1 MKKINSINIILLLI
15 LILFYILNNNYM
27 NKNLEKLEKSFFENY
42 NNINY
47 QNLVN
52 ENYNLTKLLNLENY
66 KLNNIFVKGYF
77 FNIYEEF
84 IISKGKN
91 EGVINDLAVINED
104 RLIGFVRNAHDNYA
118 NVELL
123 ENLNKKISIKVNE
136 NYGFLE
142 VSNNELIIT
151 GIEKENMNINDK
163 VYTSGLTHIP
173 GNIYIGKIYKI
184 QEKDDTFETKAYLSI
199 EKNYH
204 NYKYLLVVKE

>member
-15 LILFYILNNNYM
+15 LIFFNILNNNYL

-142 VSNNELIIT
+142 VCNNELIIT

-173 GNIYIGKIYKI
+173 GNIYIGKIYNI